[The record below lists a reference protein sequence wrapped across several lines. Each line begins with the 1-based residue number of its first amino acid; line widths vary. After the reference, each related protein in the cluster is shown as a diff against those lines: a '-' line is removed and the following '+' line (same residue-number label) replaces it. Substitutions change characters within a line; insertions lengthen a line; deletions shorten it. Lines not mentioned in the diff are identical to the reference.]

1 MDAINHAL
9 QSWQDRWPP
18 GQRYLIGVSGGVDSV
33 VLLHQLLAAGYS
45 KLVVCH
51 LDHGLRGKRGTADAR
66 WVTRLAARLDL
77 PCVTAQRHVR
87 ADAAAAGISLETAG
101 RQARHQFFATAARQ
115 HRCPRIFL
123 AHHADDQAETV
134 LMNLCRGS
142 AGPTGMTA
150 ETILRV
156 AGFRTPLT
164 LLRPFLTLSKEAI
177 RLAASQNHHTFRE
190 DTSNAVPDVVR
201 NRLRLEVLPL
211 LDAIFQRPAAPA
223 IARAA
228 AWTHAAREF
237 LLDAAAPWICQEKLP
252 VAALAALAPV
262 LRDTIL
268 AGWLRARQVPDIS
281 TALIAQ
287 AAAMLDPATGPA
299 KWNLPGNGFL
309 RRRAGWLWV
318 EPPGRPKEP

>member
-1 MDAINHAL
+1 MDPINDAL

-33 VLLHQLLAAGYS
+33 VLVHQLLAAGYA

-51 LDHGLRGKRGTADAR
+51 LDHGLRGKTSTADAR
-66 WVTRLAARLDL
+66 WVTRLASRLNL
-77 PCVTAQRHVR
+77 PCVTARHDVR
-87 ADAAAAGISLETAG
+87 ADAGISLETAG
-101 RQARHQFFATAARQ
+101 RQARHQFFAAAARQ

-150 ETILRV
+150 ETTLRV

-164 LLRPFLTLSKEAI
+164 LLRPFLTVGKESI
-177 RLAASQNHHTFRE
+177 RLAASQNHYTFRE
-190 DTSNAVPDVVR
+190 DASNAVPDVVR

-228 AWTHAAREF
+228 AWTHAARAF
-237 LLDAAAPWICQEKLP
+237 LLDASAPWICQEKLP
-252 VAALAALAPV
+252 VTSLAALAPV

-268 AGWLRARQVPDIS
+268 AGWLRARQIPDIS

-299 KWNLPGNGFL
+299 KWNLPGNRFL
-309 RRRAGWLWV
+309 RRRAGRLWV
-318 EPPGRPKEP
+318 EPSNRPRP